1 MDKNNRKILLGLGG
15 ALLVVII
22 LFFITSS
29 GGKDDLPYPNNNI
42 DSYADIN
49 QGEGEVPRFNRIVNE
64 AMTDEERD
72 SGFVLMLYQTTCS
85 FCVAIEDSVTGSI
98 DPDNESREVVA
109 VSADSFIPDDIA
121 LSPHVNL
128 YEYSQ
133 GGNLYVPLIIAYDY
147 DEASQSFTMTNTI
160 QGDLTDQEVIEF
172 FESFY
177 ASDDE

>member
-15 ALLVVII
+15 ALLVAII
-22 LFFITSS
+22 LFAITSS
-29 GGKDDLPYPNNNI
+29 SGKDGLPYPNNNI

-49 QGEGEVPRFNRIVNE
+49 QGEGEVSRFNRIVSE

-85 FCVAIEDSVTGSI
+85 FCVAIEDSVVGSI
-98 DPDNESREVVA
+98 DPDNESREVVS

-128 YEYSQ
+128 YEHSQ
-133 GGNLYVPLIIAYDY
+133 GGNLYVPLIIAFDY
-147 DEASQSFTMTNTI
+147 DEASQSFTATNSI